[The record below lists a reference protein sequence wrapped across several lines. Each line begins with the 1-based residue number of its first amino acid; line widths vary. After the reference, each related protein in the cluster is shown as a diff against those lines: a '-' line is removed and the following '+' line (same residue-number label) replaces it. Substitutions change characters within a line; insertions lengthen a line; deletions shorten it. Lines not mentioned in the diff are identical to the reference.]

1 MISSTG
7 VFIIHRSSFII
18 QLRMAKVIIFG
29 VMDTAEL
36 AHFYLTHDSEHEV
49 IAFTVSREYMSE
61 TQFRGLPLV
70 AFEDVETVYSP
81 QEYKFFA
88 PMTGRGMNKNRER
101 IYLEAKAKGYEFI
114 SYISSKATLF
124 GNEIGENCFIL
135 EDNTI
140 QPFTTIGNNVVLW
153 SGNHIGHHGQIKDH
167 VFFTSHVVMSGHCVI
182 EPYCFFG
189 VNSTIRDF
197 LHIATG
203 TLVGM
208 ASAIYKDTEEW
219 GLYLGNPAK
228 KLPKPSYEAY

>member
-1 MISSTG
+1 
-7 VFIIHRSSFII
+7 
-18 QLRMAKVIIFG
+18 MAKIVIFG

-49 IAFTVSREYMSE
+49 AAFTVSREYMNGSE
-61 TQFRGLPLV
+61 FRGLPLV
-70 AFEDVETVYSP
+70 AFEEVETLFPP

-88 PMTGRGMNKNRER
+88 PMTGRGMNRNRER

-114 SYISSKATLF
+114 SYISSKATTF

-140 QPFTTIGNNVVLW
+140 QPFTKIGNNVVLW
-153 SGNHIGHHGQIKDH
+153 SGNHIGHHGEIRDH

-197 LHIATG
+197 LNIATG

-208 ASAIYKDTEEW
+208 ASAIYKDTDPW
-219 GLYLGNPAK
+219 GVYIGNPAK
-228 KLPKPSYEAY
+228 KLPKPSHETY